1 MPPLT
6 STILLLP
13 LLLASNYHT
22 ILLPSIL
29 LHRNLIEMHCYY
41 RIDGGELM
49 EAEWCN
55 GWKQGAKVEEEQ
67 WK

>member
-13 LLLASNYHT
+13 LLLASYHT

-29 LHRNLIEMHCYY
+29 LHGNLIEMHCYY

-49 EAEWCN
+49 EAE
-55 GWKQGAKVEEEQ
+55 
-67 WK
+67 